1 MNLKALKEEL
11 NSAKDAKK
19 ALLTNALETRSSL
32 NDEQDEEL
40 RQLDAKIED
49 LKLQIEK
56 TEDEIRKSSVEENIE
71 NKGEIKMN
79 KQEQEIR
86 AMESFIKNGT
96 VDEEVREYVAVPNNT
111 GANTAIIPEYLHG
124 EIVRRL
130 EEVAPVFAK
139 ARMYPSVAGE
149 LKIPRED
156 AQNLWELG
164 FVGED
169 AEVPE
174 KAFSFDTISL
184 KQVRVGATVRVTQHL
199 LNDTEIDIV
208 SYVVDMLA
216 RRLGA
221 TLDHH
226 AIVGTGSA
234 SSHADLQG
242 LVNLTNATDKI
253 QEVSGVALAGDVFL
267 DAIHAMHPSLLDG
280 AEFYM
285 NRKTYNAVS
294 KLKDQDGYYILKL
307 EKSLAVEL
315 PHYTIF
321 GFRVNVTD
329 DMPDN
334 KVLFVNVAR
343 ACATMVKKGTQLIR
357 ISNDTQNA
365 LRGTHTFVIDAYVD
379 FRLKDPQAVVKVTIG

>member
-1 MNLKALKEEL
+1 MNIKALKESL
-11 NSAKDAKK
+11 NEAKEAKK
-19 ALLTNALETRSSL
+19 ELLKNAIETRSL
-32 NDEQDEEL
+32 VQDETLTEL
-40 RQLDAKIED
+40 NNKILD
-49 LKLQIEK
+49 LQNQIEK
-56 TEDEIRKSSVEENIE
+56 AEEEIRNSSVEENIE
-71 NKGEIKMN
+71 NKGENKMN

-86 AMESFIKNGT
+86 SIEKFIKTGV
-96 VDEEVREYVAVPNNT
+96 VDEEIRAT
-111 GANTAIIPEYLHG
+111 QTSALNTAIQPTYIDNEL
-124 EIVRRL
+124 VRRL

-139 ARMYPSVAGE
+139 ARMYQSTAGE
-149 LKIPRED
+149 LKIPRE
-156 AQNLWELG
+156 AESNLYECG

-169 AEVPE
+169 ADVPE

-184 KQVRVGATVRVTQHL
+184 KSVRVGAYVKVTQQL
-199 LNDTEIDIV
+199 LNDVELDIV

-226 AIVGTGSA
+226 AITGTGSKT
-234 SSHADLQG
+234 SHADLQG
-242 LVNLTNATDKI
+242 LATLTKSADGVN
-253 QEVSGVALAGDVFL
+253 EVSGTALNADVLL
-267 DAIHAMHPSLLDG
+267 DAIHALHPSLLNG

-294 KLKDQDGYYILKL
+294 KLKDGDGQYILKL
-307 EKSLAVEL
+307 EKSIAVEE
-315 PHYTIF
+315 PHYTVF

-334 KVLFVNVAR
+334 KVLFVNVGQ
-343 ACATMVKKGTQLIR
+343 ACATMVKKGSQLVR

-379 FRLKDPQAVVKVTIG
+379 FRLRDPQAVVVVKIAG

>member
-1 MNLKALKEEL
+1 MNIKALKESL
-11 NSAKDAKK
+11 NEVKEAKK
-19 ALLTNALETRSSL
+19 ELLKNAIETRSL
-32 NDEQDEEL
+32 VQDETLTEL
-40 RQLDAKIED
+40 NNKISD
-49 LKLQIEK
+49 LQNQIEK
-56 TEDEIRKSSVEENIE
+56 AEEEIRNSSVEKNIE
-71 NKGEIKMN
+71 NKGENKMN

-86 AMESFIKNGT
+86 SIEKFIKTGV
-96 VDEEVREYVAVPNNT
+96 VDEEIRAT
-111 GANTAIIPEYLHG
+111 QTSALNTAIQPTYIDNEL
-124 EIVRRL
+124 VRRL

-139 ARMYPSVAGE
+139 ARMYQSTAGE
-149 LKIPRED
+149 LKIPRE
-156 AQNLWELG
+156 AEYNLYECG

-169 AEVPE
+169 ADVPE

-184 KQVRVGATVRVTQHL
+184 KSVRVGAYVKVTQQL
-199 LNDTEIDIV
+199 LNDVELDIV

-226 AIVGTGSA
+226 AITGAGTKT
-234 SSHADLQG
+234 SHADLQG
-242 LVNLTNATDKI
+242 LVNLTKAEDGVN
-253 QEVSGVALAGDVFL
+253 EVSGTALNADVLL
-267 DAIHAMHPSLLDG
+267 DAIHALHPSLLNG

-294 KLKDQDGYYILKL
+294 KLKDGDGQYILKL
-307 EKSLAVEL
+307 EKSVAVEE
-315 PHYTIF
+315 PHYTVF

-334 KVLFVNVAR
+334 KVLFVNVGQ
-343 ACATMVKKGTQLIR
+343 ACATMVKKGSQLVR

-379 FRLKDPQAVVKVTIG
+379 FKLRDPQAVVVVKIG

>member
-1 MNLKALKEEL
+1 MNIKALKESL
-11 NSAKDAKK
+11 NEAKEAKK
-19 ALLTNALETRSSL
+19 ELLKNAIETRSL
-32 NDEQDEEL
+32 VQDETLTEL
-40 RQLDAKIED
+40 NNKILD
-49 LKLQIEK
+49 LQNQIEK
-56 TEDEIRKSSVEENIE
+56 AEEEIRNSSVEENIE
-71 NKGEIKMN
+71 NKGENKMN

-86 AMESFIKNGT
+86 SIEKFIKTGV
-96 VDEEVREYVAVPNNT
+96 VDEEIRAT
-111 GANTAIIPEYLHG
+111 QTSALNTAIQPTYIDNEL
-124 EIVRRL
+124 VRRL

-139 ARMYPSVAGE
+139 ARMYQSTAGE
-149 LKIPRED
+149 LKIPRE
-156 AQNLWELG
+156 AEANLYECG

-169 AEVPE
+169 ADVPE

-184 KQVRVGATVRVTQHL
+184 KSVRVGAYVKVTQQL
-199 LNDTEIDIV
+199 LNDVELDIV

-226 AIVGTGSA
+226 AITGAGTKT
-234 SSHADLQG
+234 SHTDLQG
-242 LVNLTNATDKI
+242 LVNLTKAEDGVN
-253 QEVSGVALAGDVFL
+253 EVSGTALNADVLL
-267 DAIHAMHPSLLDG
+267 DAIHALHPSLLNG

-294 KLKDQDGYYILKL
+294 KLKDGDGQYILKL
-307 EKSLAVEL
+307 EKSIAVEE
-315 PHYTIF
+315 PHYTVF

-334 KVLFVNVAR
+334 KVLFVNVGQ
-343 ACATMVKKGTQLIR
+343 ACATMVKKGSQLVR

-379 FRLKDPQAVVKVTIG
+379 FRLRDPQAVVVVKIAG

>member
-1 MNLKALKEEL
+1 MNIKALKESL
-11 NSAKDAKK
+11 NEVKEAKK
-19 ALLTNALETRSSL
+19 ELLKNAIETRSL
-32 NDEQDEEL
+32 VQDETLTEL
-40 RQLDAKIED
+40 NNKISD
-49 LKLQIEK
+49 LQNQIEK
-56 TEDEIRKSSVEENIE
+56 AEEEIRNSSVEKNIE
-71 NKGEIKMN
+71 NKGENKMN

-86 AMESFIKNGT
+86 SIEKFIKTGV
-96 VDEEVREYVAVPNNT
+96 VDEEIRAT
-111 GANTAIIPEYLHG
+111 QTSALNTAIQPTYIDNEL
-124 EIVRRL
+124 VRRL

-139 ARMYPSVAGE
+139 ARMYQSTAGE
-149 LKIPRED
+149 LKIPRE
-156 AQNLWELG
+156 AETNLYECG

-184 KQVRVGATVRVTQHL
+184 KSVRVGAYVKVTQQL
-199 LNDTEIDIV
+199 LNDVELDIV

-226 AIVGTGSA
+226 AITGAGTKT
-234 SSHADLQG
+234 SHADLQG
-242 LVNLTNATDKI
+242 LVNLTKTEDGVN
-253 QEVSGVALAGDVFL
+253 EVSGTALNADVLL
-267 DAIHAMHPSLLDG
+267 DAIHALHPSLLNG

-294 KLKDQDGYYILKL
+294 KLKDGDGQYILKL
-307 EKSLAVEL
+307 EKSVAVEE
-315 PHYTIF
+315 PHYTVF

-334 KVLFVNVAR
+334 KVLFVNVGQ
-343 ACATMVKKGTQLIR
+343 ACATMVKKGSQLVR

-379 FRLKDPQAVVKVTIG
+379 FRLRDPQAVVVVKIG

>member
-1 MNLKALKEEL
+1 MNIKALKESL
-11 NSAKDAKK
+11 NEAKEAKK
-19 ALLTNALETRSSL
+19 ELLKNAIETRSL
-32 NDEQDEEL
+32 VQDETLTEL
-40 RQLDAKIED
+40 NNKILD
-49 LKLQIEK
+49 LQNQIEK
-56 TEDEIRKSSVEENIE
+56 AEEEIRNSSVEENIE
-71 NKGEIKMN
+71 NKGENKMN

-86 AMESFIKNGT
+86 SIEKFIKTGV
-96 VDEEVREYVAVPNNT
+96 VDEEIRAT
-111 GANTAIIPEYLHG
+111 QTSALNTAIQPTYIDNEL
-124 EIVRRL
+124 VRRL

-139 ARMYPSVAGE
+139 ARMYQSTAGE
-149 LKIPRED
+149 LKIPRE
-156 AQNLWELG
+156 AETNLYECG

-169 AEVPE
+169 ADVPE

-184 KQVRVGATVRVTQHL
+184 KSVRVGAYVKVTQQL
-199 LNDTEIDIV
+199 LNDVELDIV

-226 AIVGTGSA
+226 AITGAGTKT
-234 SSHADLQG
+234 SHADLQG
-242 LVNLTNATDKI
+242 LVNLTKAEDGVN
-253 QEVSGVALAGDVFL
+253 EVSGTALNADVLL
-267 DAIHAMHPSLLDG
+267 DAIHALHPSLLNG

-294 KLKDQDGYYILKL
+294 KLKDGDGQYILKL
-307 EKSLAVEL
+307 EKSIAVEE
-315 PHYTIF
+315 PHYTVF

-334 KVLFVNVAR
+334 KVLFVNVGQ
-343 ACATMVKKGTQLIR
+343 ACATMVKKGSQLVR

-379 FRLKDPQAVVKVTIG
+379 FRLRDPQAVVVVKIAG

>member
-1 MNLKALKEEL
+1 MNIKALKESL
-11 NSAKDAKK
+11 NEAKEAKK
-19 ALLTNALETRSSL
+19 ELLKNAIETRSL
-32 NDEQDEEL
+32 VQDETLTEL
-40 RQLDAKIED
+40 NNKILD
-49 LKLQIEK
+49 LQNQIEK
-56 TEDEIRKSSVEENIE
+56 AEEEIRNSSVEKNIE
-71 NKGEIKMN
+71 SKGENKMN

-86 AMESFIKNGT
+86 SIEKFIKTGV
-96 VDEEVREYVAVPNNT
+96 VDEEIRAT
-111 GANTAIIPEYLHG
+111 QTSALNTAIQPTYIDNEL
-124 EIVRRL
+124 VRRL

-139 ARMYPSVAGE
+139 ARMYQSTAGE
-149 LKIPRED
+149 LKIPRE
-156 AQNLWELG
+156 AEANLYECG

-169 AEVPE
+169 ADVPE

-184 KQVRVGATVRVTQHL
+184 KSVRVGAYVKVTQQL
-199 LNDTEIDIV
+199 LNDVELDIV

-226 AIVGTGSA
+226 AITGTGSKT
-234 SSHADLQG
+234 SHADLQG
-242 LVNLTNATDKI
+242 LATLTKSADGVN
-253 QEVSGVALAGDVFL
+253 EVSGTALNADVLL
-267 DAIHAMHPSLLDG
+267 DAIHALHPSLLNG

-294 KLKDQDGYYILKL
+294 KLKDGDGQYILKL
-307 EKSLAVEL
+307 EKSIAVEE
-315 PHYTIF
+315 PHYTVF

-334 KVLFVNVAR
+334 KVLFVNVGQ
-343 ACATMVKKGTQLIR
+343 ACATMVKKGSQLVR

-379 FRLKDPQAVVKVTIG
+379 FRLRDPQAVVVVKIAG

>member
-1 MNLKALKEEL
+1 MNIKALKESL
-11 NSAKDAKK
+11 NEAKEAKK
-19 ALLTNALETRSSL
+19 ELLKNAIETRSL
-32 NDEQDEEL
+32 VQDETLTEL
-40 RQLDAKIED
+40 NNKILD
-49 LKLQIEK
+49 LQNQIEK
-56 TEDEIRKSSVEENIE
+56 AEEEIRNSSVEENIE
-71 NKGEIKMN
+71 NKGENKMN

-86 AMESFIKNGT
+86 SIEKFIKTGV
-96 VDEEVREYVAVPNNT
+96 VDEEIRAT
-111 GANTAIIPEYLHG
+111 QTSALNTAIQPTYIDNEL
-124 EIVRRL
+124 VRRL

-139 ARMYPSVAGE
+139 ARMYQSTAGE
-149 LKIPRED
+149 LKIPRE
-156 AQNLWELG
+156 AESNLYECG

-169 AEVPE
+169 ADVPE

-184 KQVRVGATVRVTQHL
+184 KSVRVGAYVKVTQQL
-199 LNDTEIDIV
+199 LNDVELDIV

-226 AIVGTGSA
+226 AITGAGTKT
-234 SSHADLQG
+234 SHADLQG
-242 LVNLTNATDKI
+242 LVNLTKTEDGVN
-253 QEVSGVALAGDVFL
+253 EVSGTALNADVLL
-267 DAIHAMHPSLLDG
+267 DAIHALHPSLLNG

-294 KLKDQDGYYILKL
+294 KLKDGDGQYILKL
-307 EKSLAVEL
+307 EKSVAVEE
-315 PHYTIF
+315 PHYTVF

-334 KVLFVNVAR
+334 KVLFVNVGQ
-343 ACATMVKKGTQLIR
+343 ACATMVKKGSQLVR

-379 FRLKDPQAVVKVTIG
+379 FRLRDPQAVVVVKIG

>member
-1 MNLKALKEEL
+1 MNIKALKESL
-11 NSAKDAKK
+11 NEAKEAKK
-19 ALLTNALETRSSL
+19 ELLKNAIETRSL
-32 NDEQDEEL
+32 VQDETLTEL
-40 RQLDAKIED
+40 NNKISD
-49 LKLQIEK
+49 LQNQIEK
-56 TEDEIRKSSVEENIE
+56 AEEEIRNSSVEKNIE
-71 NKGEIKMN
+71 NKGENKMT

-86 AMESFIKNGT
+86 SIEKFIKTGV
-96 VDEEVREYVAVPNNT
+96 VDEEIRAT
-111 GANTAIIPEYLHG
+111 QTSALNTAIQPTYIDNEL
-124 EIVRRL
+124 VRRL

-139 ARMYPSVAGE
+139 ARMYQSTAGE
-149 LKIPRED
+149 LKIPRE
-156 AQNLWELG
+156 AESNLYECG

-169 AEVPE
+169 ADVPE

-184 KQVRVGATVRVTQHL
+184 KSVRVGAYVKVTQQL
-199 LNDTEIDIV
+199 LNDVELDIV

-226 AIVGTGSA
+226 AITGAGTKT
-234 SSHADLQG
+234 SHADLQG
-242 LVNLTNATDKI
+242 LVNLTKAEDGVN
-253 QEVSGVALAGDVFL
+253 EVSGTALNADVLL
-267 DAIHAMHPSLLDG
+267 DAIHALHPSLLNG

-294 KLKDQDGYYILKL
+294 KLKDGDGQYILKL
-307 EKSLAVEL
+307 EKSVAVEE
-315 PHYTIF
+315 PHYTVF

-334 KVLFVNVAR
+334 KVLFVNVGQ
-343 ACATMVKKGTQLIR
+343 ACATMVKKGSQLVR

-379 FRLKDPQAVVKVTIG
+379 FRLRDPQAVVVVKIG

>member
-1 MNLKALKEEL
+1 MNIKALKESL
-11 NSAKDAKK
+11 NEAKEAKK
-19 ALLTNALETRSSL
+19 ELLKNAIETRSL
-32 NDEQDEEL
+32 VQDETLTEL
-40 RQLDAKIED
+40 NNKISD
-49 LKLQIEK
+49 LQNQIEK
-56 TEDEIRKSSVEENIE
+56 AEEEIRNSSVEKNIE
-71 NKGEIKMN
+71 NKGENKMN

-86 AMESFIKNGT
+86 SIEKFIKTGV
-96 VDEEVREYVAVPNNT
+96 VDEEIRAT
-111 GANTAIIPEYLHG
+111 QTSALNTAIQPTYIDNEL
-124 EIVRRL
+124 VRRL

-139 ARMYPSVAGE
+139 ARMYQSTAGE
-149 LKIPRED
+149 LKIPRE
-156 AQNLWELG
+156 AEANLYECG

-169 AEVPE
+169 ADVPE

-184 KQVRVGATVRVTQHL
+184 KSVRVGAYVKVTQQL
-199 LNDTEIDIV
+199 LNDVELDIV

-226 AIVGTGSA
+226 AITGAGTKT
-234 SSHADLQG
+234 SHADLQG
-242 LVNLTNATDKI
+242 LVNLTKAEDGVN
-253 QEVSGVALAGDVFL
+253 EVSGTALNADVLL
-267 DAIHAMHPSLLDG
+267 DAVHALHPSLLNG

-294 KLKDQDGYYILKL
+294 KLKDGDGQYILKL
-307 EKSLAVEL
+307 EKSIAVEE
-315 PHYTIF
+315 PHYTVF

-334 KVLFVNVAR
+334 KVLFVNVGQ
-343 ACATMVKKGTQLIR
+343 ACATMVKKGSQLVR

-379 FRLKDPQAVVKVTIG
+379 FRLRDPQAVVVVKIAG